1 MPQDFINITDRN
13 TKMKTRDTESL
24 QLLNECRD
32 LMTDRLSQS
41 LSVMLDKADD
51 VLFDLAQKGGAS
63 GHPFYFNAMREVRLK
78 RANIEAEFKENFADL
93 FNKTIQVKNE
103 GDNASSGNDQLYI
116 EEIDIEESL
125 ALTNTVGKIRHDCHD
140 ALFSLDQRM
149 GELLGDMKVE
159 KRQNPIRPETVCTA
173 FQEAC
178 QDVES
183 GIEVKLILFKLF
195 EKYVAAGLNNVYS
208 DIDSLLTKKRFS
220 PQAKPAPG
228 TYIQN
233 HSPEDKQMLARQNTG
248 IIKDKEY
255 LVFANRI
262 IRNEINEHIK
272 ESSIPDFAKEFLFNH
287 WSKLLLKIHIKDDV
301 NSKAW
306 EHAIDVIDDLVNCIG
321 GSTSM
326 TEKLNLAPLM
336 PNLLQ
341 RLKYGMNV
349 IPVSPATRQEFLN
362 ELIQFHKKLFESMD
376 DKVVVCQGA
385 WDSEDVTIPTFKS
398 TKSSI
403 PFMDEL
409 LADNKEP
416 TDEIDLDKG

>member
-1 MPQDFINITDRN
+1 TG
-13 TKMKTRDTESL
+13 SL

-63 GHPFYFNAMREVRLK
+63 GHPFYFNAMREMRLK
-78 RANIEAEFKENFADL
+78 RTSIEAGFKENFSDL
-93 FNKTIQVKNE
+93 FSKAIQVKNE
-103 GDNASSGNDQLYI
+103 GEDDTSSSNKSDI

-125 ALTNTVGKIRHDCHD
+125 ALTNTVGKIRHDCYD

-149 GELLGDMKVE
+149 SELLGEMKVE
-159 KRQNPIRPETVCTA
+159 KRQNPIRPETVCLA

-195 EKYVAAGLNNVYS
+195 EKYVAACLNNVYS
-208 DIDSLLTKKRFS
+208 DVDTLLTERQFS
-220 PQAKPAPG
+220 PQAKSG
-228 TYIQN
+228 QGMHVQN
-233 HSPEDKQMLARQNTG
+233 QSPEDKNVLARQNTG
-248 IIKDKEY
+248 IIKDKNY
-255 LVFANRI
+255 LIFANRV

-272 ESSIPDFAKEFLFNH
+272 DSSIPEFVRDFLFNH
-287 WSKLLLKIHIKDDV
+287 WIKLLLKIHIKEGV

-321 GSTSM
+321 NLTST
-326 TEKLNLAPLM
+326 TEKLNLVFLM
-336 PNLLQ
+336 PHLIQ

-349 IPVSPATRQEFLN
+349 IPLSPAIREEFIS
-362 ELIQFHKKLFESMD
+362 ELAQYHKKLFESMEE
-376 DKVVVCQGA
+376 KAVCQDTWG
-385 WDSEDVTIPTFKS
+385 SEDVTVPKFRAGASQT
-398 TKSSI
+398 

-409 LADNKEP
+409 LVDNKPGKE
-416 TDEIDLDKG
+416 TDNN